1 MSLCG
6 SRYHLLV
13 WSNIMCLCLSG
24 SRRNAMKDDDR
35 ADLLWRPENV
45 INSSGHEGKL
55 MLYNHLTFYAF
66 HIFL

>member
-1 MSLCG
+1 
-6 SRYHLLV
+6 
-13 WSNIMCLCLSG
+13 MCLCLSG